1 MNLVKADTAR
11 LEATVGFDLA
21 EREHS
26 AVEPIETPADRAA
39 ALWLKSMDIA
49 FRRRAGA
56 STPPVW
62 LYEKFKWGPH
72 RWPVQWRDITRM
84 PYHDCGLMAALSTE
98 VYRLRGYRVLPAQLV
113 LHFNSQSTR
122 GWTGLWRSAGL
133 TPHWCD
139 GEFAYHEGTAVVG
152 KDNELHIWDALG
164 RFWLPMRNRLSYEG
178 IFALRLISEPN
189 VKLSRLSAYFD
200 GMALNEW
207 NLVGELVESAKTA
220 A

>member
-1 MNLVKADTAR
+1 MNLVKADTAK

-21 EREHS
+21 ERGHS
-26 AVEPIETPADRAA
+26 AVEPIEAPADMAA

-49 FRRRAGA
+49 FRRRVGA
-56 STPPVW
+56 SMPPVW

-98 VYRLRGYRVLPAQLV
+98 IYRLRGYRVMPAQLV

-139 GEFAYHEGTAVVG
+139 GEFAYHEGTAVVD

-164 RFWLPMRNRLSYEG
+164 RFWLPIRESLSYEG
-178 IFALRLISEPN
+178 IVAFRLISDPAVEIPLPTMKSCQ
-189 VKLSRLSAYFD
+189 VTPDHWYSVRDFRKDFE
-200 GMALNEW
+200 MA
-207 NLVGELVESAKTA
+207 A
-220 A
+220 